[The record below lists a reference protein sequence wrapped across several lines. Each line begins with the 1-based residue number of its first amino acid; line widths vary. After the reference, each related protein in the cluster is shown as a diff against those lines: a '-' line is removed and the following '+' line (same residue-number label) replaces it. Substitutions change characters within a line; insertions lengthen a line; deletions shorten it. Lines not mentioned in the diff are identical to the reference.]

1 MSESPAASPLI
12 LLAWKGIEAMMYPNS
27 VMAYERSLQVVS
39 EGLRIAEKSGI
50 HILDPTLFAQGIYTS
65 FSLGD
70 MAMASEFLQKLGA
83 SLMGGQR
90 NTIGQYH
97 FITAWY
103 NLLLGNVSTSLMHA
117 EKALNLVSESGT
129 PFPEFLCR
137 LLMAQVLHET
147 KKYEQALTHLSIAGE
162 IIHRLGTSMFEVVYQ
177 LFSAQFAMD
186 KGEEKDC
193 LESLSKA
200 MTLGKKQEFKTIVFI
215 WRKPVMSRLCA
226 KALEAGIE
234 VDYVSDLIRTL
245 KLIPDSSSLEIET
258 WPYPLKIYTLG
269 RFEIVKDGEALR
281 FSGKGQKKP
290 VEMLKAIIAF
300 GGRDVNEDQLMDCL
314 WPEAAGDTANLS
326 FRTTLHRLRKLAGCE
341 EAIQC
346 GERRLALDPRF
357 CWMDVMAFQ
366 RMTKKIEDIWKEKRP
381 EDFNHIIDLSEKA
394 AGLYKGDFLSADAA
408 LPWTYTTRERLR
420 NRYVRLV
427 KRMGRCCEE
436 TGQGERALEC
446 YQKAL
451 EADNLQ
457 EEFYRAI
464 MLCYEKMGNHTDA
477 LRTYD
482 RCRTA
487 LQTILGVEPSPET
500 EELHRRLRRL

>member
-1 MSESPAASPLI
+1 
-12 LLAWKGIEAMMYPNS
+12 MMYPNS

-226 KALEAGIE
+226 
-234 VDYVSDLIRTL
+234 
-245 KLIPDSSSLEIET
+245 
-258 WPYPLKIYTLG
+258 
-269 RFEIVKDGEALR
+269 KDGEALR